1 MQEIKPETA
10 VHDKKIL
17 PFLFQICQAIGTAT
31 KLAFQAL
38 MVHFFSLWEI
48 LLQFVFLLKVVWLVL
63 LYFKM
68 TDVWRDTSD
77 SQKLNVLLAHEVSF
91 YAKNIKF
98 LATNVKRMCIIG
110 MSNERT
116 N

>member
-38 MVHFFSLWEI
+38 MVHIFF
-48 LLQFVFLLKVVWLVL
+48 FVGNFTSMCFL
-63 LYFKM
+63 
-68 TDVWRDTSD
+68 
-77 SQKLNVLLAHEVSF
+77 
-91 YAKNIKF
+91 IKGSVACF
-98 LATNVKRMCIIG
+98 TVF
-110 MSNERT
+110 
-116 N
+116 